1 VSQPADT
8 AQTLAAGSS
17 PCRHADR
24 PTPSDPVAPL
34 TLAESNLIA
43 CPECDLLQQQ
53 VALPAG
59 GVAIC
64 PRCQGRLYR
73 STPHGLQHSLAFSL
87 ASVILFLLA
96 NSFPIIGLE
105 LQKSTNA
112 TTLLG
117 SVAYLFNHGL
127 QPVAI
132 LVLLTTVLVP
142 ALELLAMLAILLPLQ
157 FNRVGP
163 GLAHLFR
170 LVQWIHPWGMVEVF
184 MLGIIVS
191 LIRVSGFA
199 EVQPGIALWSFAAL
213 MLLMAGAAEQ
223 FNERELWARVAQLQH
238 A

>member
-1 VSQPADT
+1 MN
-8 AQTLAAGSS
+8 
-17 PCRHADR
+17 
-24 PTPSDPVAPL
+24 PVGQAMPGR
-34 TLAESNLIA
+34 ASASNLIA

-64 PRCQGRLYR
+64 PRCDGHLYR
-73 STPHGLQHSLAFSL
+73 STPHGLQHALAFSL
-87 ASVILFLLA
+87 ASAVLFVLA
-96 NSFPIIGLE
+96 NCFPIIGLE

-117 SVAYLFNHGL
+117 AVAYLYNHGL
-127 QPVAI
+127 QPVAL
-132 LVLLTTVLVP
+132 LVLVTTVLIP
-142 ALELLAMLAILLPLQ
+142 ALELLALLAILLPLQ
-157 FNRVGP
+157 FNKVPP
-163 GLAHLFR
+163 GLSYLFR

-191 LIRVSGFA
+191 LIRVSDFA

-213 MLLMAGAAEQ
+213 ILLQSGAAEQ
-223 FNERELWARVAQLQH
+223 FNERELWAKVVRLQH